1 MEKQRSLDY
10 NLKKGI
16 LYGLLATEVN
26 KNYHKFTILFL
37 HLFLLLPF
45 TQACN
50 PFVKQ
55 INEVSGSRLDS
66 IEMPEGF
73 KIGLYVEDV
82 KNARSMTLGDKGTV
96 FVGSRSAGNVYAL
109 RDNNRDYKADEVL
122 IIADG
127 LNSPNGVAFKDG
139 DLYVAEISRIIKFE
153 NIENNLTSPPDPIVI
168 NDDFPDKRQHGWKYI
183 AFGPDN
189 KLYVP
194 VGAPCNNC
202 LRDEGIYASITRMD
216 PDGSNL
222 EIYASGIRN
231 TVGFDWH
238 PETDVLWFTD
248 NGRDW
253 MGDNR
258 PPDELNRAPEKGL
271 HFGYPFC
278 HGDIPDTKFGN
289 RRSCDEFISPV
300 QNLGPH
306 VAALGMIFYTGNM
319 FPPEYKNQVFI
330 AEHGSWNRTTPI
342 GYRVTMV
349 KLDGNKALS
358 YTPFASGWLQD
369 GKAWGRPVDILQL
382 EDGSILVSDD
392 SAGVVYRISWQ

>member
-1 MEKQRSLDY
+1 MKKLILVLSFFIMLNCSYSENFIKNIKLPPGFEIEIMSKNVKGARSLTLSKSGTIYVSTRIGNIYALKDY
-10 NLKKGI
+10 NND
-16 LYGLLATEVN
+16 N
-26 KNYHKFTILFL
+26 KIDK
-37 HLFLLLPF
+37 
-45 TQACN
+45 
-50 PFVKQ
+50 
-55 INEVSGSRLDS
+55 R
-66 IEMPEGF
+66 
-73 KIGLYVEDV
+73 YV
-82 KNARSMTLGDKGTV
+82 
-96 FVGSRSAGNVYAL
+96 
-109 RDNNRDYKADEVL
+109 
-122 IIADG
+122 IADN
-127 LNSPNGVAFKDG
+127 LNTPNGIDFHNG
-139 DLYVAEISRIIKFE
+139 DLYVAEVTKILKYE
-153 NIENNLTSPPDPIVI
+153 NIEENFENPKYKVIYSNLPEQYHHEWRYMRI
-168 NDDFPDKRQHGWKYI
+168 
-183 AFGPDN
+183 GPDE
-189 KLYVP
+189 KIYIGI
-194 VGAPCNNC
+194 GAPCNVC
-202 LRDEGIYASITRMD
+202 LKKNNIFSTICRMNL
-216 PDGSNL
+216 DGSGL
-222 EIYASGIRN
+222 EIFAHGIRN

-278 HGDIPDTKFGN
+278 HGDIPDTKFGD
-289 RRSCDEFISPV
+289 RRSCDEFISPI
-300 QNLGPH
+300 QDLGPH
-306 VAALGMIFYTGNM
+306 VAALGMIFYTGDM

-392 SAGVVYRISWQ
+392 GAGVVYRIS